1 MNERKQDDINLEEL
15 IYKARENKSEEEIL
29 EDVLAGFSKAIKEQN
44 KRKEIKDY
52 SSPIYED
59 AVLMGRLAN
68 GDLEAVDVVEVMLYY
83 LNKRYPELE
92 LKYTAEDLEKVTNKI
107 FDDVDSLFELYKI
120 FDKMI

>member
-29 EDVLAGFSKAIKEQN
+29 EDVLAGFSKAIKEQS